1 VDDYTGMIKYNVG
14 GRGLPAGIR
23 ARVRELVDLLV
34 LVQDLQR
41 LDVHLIDGDISRH
54 RFPSGRVHRVQDESH
69 YAQTQTV
76 LDPFRALYAV
86 RQVQVTGVSE
96 EYART
101 LEVSMATQR
110 GAAHA

>member
-1 VDDYTGMIKYNVG
+1 M
-14 GRGLPAGIR
+14 
-23 ARVRELVDLLV
+23 VDLLV

-41 LDVHLIDGDISRH
+41 LDVHLVDGDISRH

-101 LEVSMATQR
+101 LEVSMTAQR
-110 GAAHA
+110 GATHA